1 MAELKEVTE
10 FRPTVSVGMTL
21 TKNLGNYESVKLSI
35 NISDQ
40 QREDENIGQAV
51 ERVHRFVEKQIDVRM
66 AEYGD

>member
-10 FRPTVSVGMTL
+10 FRPTVSIGINL

-40 QREDENIGQAV
+40 PRGEESVKDTV
-51 ERVHRFVEKQIDVRM
+51 ERIHRYVEKEIDARM
-66 AEYGD
+66 AEYGG